1 MDWLYHYYIEHNSA
15 MWYLSNGWLLSDVH
29 SQHVLTH
36 LANAYAKACI
46 QHHNLTNGISLLHR
60 SQWSWPQVQNTW
72 VPVSIWNTW
81 KLIDL
86 QKTTFLVKKRD
97 DFWQIDYFLAFMVSW
112 DHPKQDLEISTVYT
126 QYEMQDNLC
135 QKIKSWT

>member
-1 MDWLYHYYIEHNSA
+1 MDWLYHYYIEHISA

-72 VPVSIWNTW
+72 VSVSIWNTW

-86 QKTTFLVKKRD
+86 QKTTFLVKKKR
-97 DFWQIDYFLAFMVSW
+97 WFLTDWLLSSIHSLLRSSQAGLGNLYSLHPIW
-112 DHPKQDLEISTVYT
+112 DAG
-126 QYEMQDNLC
+126 
-135 QKIKSWT
+135 